1 MSSFLR
7 DSRSF
12 IKILNNAEDDG
23 AAYFILN
30 VIRFNGGIS
39 LGFLEYYG
47 ASCWFEILFIVKGSH
62 FIYLFLL
69 HFGGFMQP
77 EVILN
82 LFILNPF
89 LTSFEMITFSHWKYC
104 IIEFLI
110 INIRGIAETKHV
122 LFVVDDSLNTP

>member
-1 MSSFLR
+1 
-7 DSRSF
+7 
-12 IKILNNAEDDG
+12 
-23 AAYFILN
+23 
-30 VIRFNGGIS
+30 
-39 LGFLEYYG
+39 
-47 ASCWFEILFIVKGSH
+47 
-62 FIYLFLL
+62 
-69 HFGGFMQP
+69 MQP